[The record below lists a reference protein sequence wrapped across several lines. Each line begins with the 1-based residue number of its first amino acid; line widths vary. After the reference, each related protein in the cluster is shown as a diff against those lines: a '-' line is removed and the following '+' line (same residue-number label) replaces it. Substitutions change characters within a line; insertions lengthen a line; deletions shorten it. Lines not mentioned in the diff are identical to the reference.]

1 MEIFKRVLRSAVSIG
16 IPVAVQYF
24 AASTNPLFLLAA
36 PLLTGIGK
44 WLRDKHQVPYVP
56 V

>member
-1 MEIFKRVLRSAVSIG
+1 MEILKRVFRAAVSIG

-44 WLRDKHQVPYVP
+44 WLRDKYAVPFVP